1 MTVSSHPPAP
11 LYRRLFAM
19 LYDGLLL
26 LAVLFI
32 ASAVPLIFTGGEAVQ
47 GYNLLRTGYFLLICF
62 GFFGWFWT
70 HGGQT
75 LGMRAWRLQVIH
87 EQAGTL
93 NWLAALLRFASA
105 LPGWLVLILGVAVY
119 YNPALQLPG
128 LLHWLQDLPGGTI
141 IVIGIIW
148 LGADNWPNGWRE
160 HLTRTRVILLPK
172 DRGQELE
179 PGT

>member
-1 MTVSSHPPAP
+1 MTASPLPSAP

-32 ASAVPLIFTGGEAVQ
+32 ASAIPLIFTGGEAIE
-47 GYNLLRTGYFLLICF
+47 GHNLLLTGYFLLICF

-87 EQAGTL
+87 EQTGPL

-119 YNPALQLPG
+119 YNPTLQLPG
-128 LLHWLQDLPGGTI
+128 ILRWLQSLPHGSI
-141 IVIGIIW
+141 ALIGLLW
-148 LGADNWPNGWRE
+148 LGFDNWPNGWRE
-160 HLTRTRVILLPK
+160 RMTRTRVILLPK
-172 DRGQELE
+172 G
-179 PGT
+179 